1 MQLEQVKI
9 ETSRLTLSGLWNG
22 ISKGAPVIALHG
34 WLDNAASFEPLA
46 EYMTLDQPF
55 YAIDLAGHGLSEHR
69 PKASSYHMIE
79 NVIDIAALVSALS
92 PNGLPVIL
100 LGHSFGGIIAALFAA
115 ASPASVER
123 LVMLDSL
130 GPMTDQASAVL
141 PQLRKAVEKASSF
154 KASKLTIYPSLEAA
168 ATVRTKGVGKINY
181 SSAMTLVKRG
191 LKAVDGGF
199 TWTSDSRLMAPSFLR
214 LSEAQLQAIFAG
226 IECPV
231 CLVCG
236 DDRYFSD
243 YKPLSKRLSYIPHL
257 EKNIV
262 SGGHH
267 FHMEGDILKTT
278 EIINE
283 FINA

>member
-1 MQLEQVKI
+1 
-9 ETSRLTLSGLWNG
+9 
-22 ISKGAPVIALHG
+22 
-34 WLDNAASFEPLA
+34 
-46 EYMTLDQPF
+46 
-55 YAIDLAGHGLSEHR
+55 
-69 PKASSYHMIE
+69 
-79 NVIDIAALVSALS
+79 
-92 PNGLPVIL
+92 
-100 LGHSFGGIIAALFAA
+100 
-115 ASPASVER
+115 
-123 LVMLDSL
+123 
-130 GPMTDQASAVL
+130 
-141 PQLRKAVEKASSF
+141 
-154 KASKLTIYPSLEAA
+154 
-168 ATVRTKGVGKINY
+168 
-181 SSAMTLVKRG
+181 MTLVKRG

-236 DDRYFSD
+236 DDGYFSD

-257 EKNIV
+257 EKHIV

-283 FINA
+283 FIDA